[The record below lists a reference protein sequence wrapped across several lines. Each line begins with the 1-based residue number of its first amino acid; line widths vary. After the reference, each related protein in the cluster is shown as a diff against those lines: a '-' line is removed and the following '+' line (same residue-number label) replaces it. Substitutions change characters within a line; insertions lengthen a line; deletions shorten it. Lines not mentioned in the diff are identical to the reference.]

1 MNEVICGH
9 CEQDIMSLSNRY
21 WHIAKK
27 KYPLFVHN
35 NCGVKLISQG
45 ESIWTAH
52 RRGVAKT
59 EHRDYLE
66 SVLEDVQY
74 EQTKLSI

>member
-9 CEQDIMSLSNRY
+9 CEQDIMSLRDRY

-45 ESIWTAH
+45 ESI
-52 RRGVAKT
+52 
-59 EHRDYLE
+59 
-66 SVLEDVQY
+66 
-74 EQTKLSI
+74 